1 MKTSYAMKAA
11 ARAEKVEFE
20 NMLNTMTDAALLEYC
35 LCHNHTGKMEGMH
48 SISTAVTVNPLCPAR
63 RAAALKALEDAK
75 AKGIDIPEHICL
87 SCFAEAQL
95 EYQSSTDI
103 KYRRAFEILNYK
115 VYDLEDFP
123 VLNLLVFRIESF
135 GDVASVT
142 QARNYI
148 RLVKRNPMTICTAW
162 TKNPG
167 IWKEAFKIEG
177 KPENMIMIYSNPIVD
192 SAIDEKA
199 FFAALKVSFPFLDKM
214 FSVFTLEDETTN
226 CGGRH
231 CLTCL
236 NCYRKDGP
244 VFIHEVKK

>member
-95 EYQSSTDI
+95 
-103 KYRRAFEILNYK
+103 
-115 VYDLEDFP
+115 V
-123 VLNLLVFRIESF
+123 

>member
-1 MKTSYAMKAA
+1 MIKTYDQKAKERA
-11 ARAEKVEFE
+11 AKVDFQ
-20 NMLNTMTDAALLEYC
+20 NMLNTMTDAELLSYC

-48 SISTAVTVNPLCPAR
+48 SISTAVTVNPICQAR
-63 RAAALKALEDAK
+63 RAAALKALEEAK
-75 AKGIDIPEHICL
+75 EKGLDPIEHICL

-95 EYQSSTDI
+95 EYQGSTDI

-115 VYDLEDFP
+115 VFALEDFP
-123 VLNLLVFRIESF
+123 ILNLLVFRIEAF

-148 RLVKRNPMTICTAW
+148 RLANRNPLTICTAW

-167 IWKEAFKIEG
+167 IWKEAFAIEG

-192 SAIDEKA
+192 SKIDEEA
-199 FFAALKVSFPFLDKM
+199 FFQALKVSYPFLDKM
-214 FSVFTLEDETTN
+214 FSVFNEEDETTN
-226 CGGRH
+226 CGGRK